1 MRLARRRGCYPLPVL
16 DKLVQAALRP
26 SMISRVVTDELE
38 RLEKGGF
45 LTAADVEKLSAE
57 ARKVLE
63 ERVEHTKTSVAPVL
77 AHLASG
83 LREALDLPS
92 RAEVLALTEALN
104 AARGQAQAEADA
116 ARARSQP
123 PAS

>member
-1 MRLARRRGCYPLPVL
+1 ML

-45 LTAADVEKLSAE
+45 LAAGDVEKLSAE

-63 ERVEHTKTSVAPVL
+63 ERVEHTRTSVAPLL
-77 AHLASG
+77 ANLASG

-92 RAEVLALTEALN
+92 RAEVLALTEAL
-104 AARGQAQAEADA
+104 RRAQADADA
-116 ARARSQP
+116 ARGRPGSTP
-123 PAS
+123 PPS